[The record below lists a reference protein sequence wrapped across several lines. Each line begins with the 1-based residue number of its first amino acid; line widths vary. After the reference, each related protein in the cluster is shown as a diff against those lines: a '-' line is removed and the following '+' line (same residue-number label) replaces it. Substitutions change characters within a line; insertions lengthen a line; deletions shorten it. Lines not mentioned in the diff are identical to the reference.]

1 MRLPSKMAMLLF
13 EAAEQTG
20 VTREELCTPLGL
32 TPARLTAPRGELE
45 WDTLVAVLDQLSIR
59 LDGDVEKMR
68 AVGRKMV
75 TAPSFSFLKDIART
89 LISLQSLYLVGERWV
104 APASVPHLLLRT
116 TFPAEDRLHFR
127 CMIPELYAASA
138 PYLHIFEGLLVE
150 LPSML
155 GLLPARIVR
164 TTVTPRTL
172 DIVLDLPRSRSLF
185 GRLGRRVH
193 ALRHRRAASD
203 LLEGQRLQ
211 LERGLELAG
220 SSTREIQTLLER
232 LPILVLIL
240 REGTILWAS
249 PAVIR
254 LLGFEKLEQ
263 VVGATIFDF
272 LPPDLHA
279 QVESRMHVDP
289 SSARMPDLFEGK
301 LVNRDGATVSV
312 EVSRTQAV
320 TYGGKP
326 ARLLVA
332 RDITERTR
340 LREQV
345 LISERLASIG
355 MLAAGVA
362 HEVNNPLAYV
372 LNNIEMARREL
383 ASLGDAGRTSR
394 AALSSALEGVDR
406 IRTVVRD
413 LLALSRV
420 DDHDVGPIDAAAVVE
435 STLALASHR
444 IAERAELERDYREV
458 PLVRGTAA
466 RLGQILLNLL
476 ANALDA
482 MPKAM
487 RSTNRLRIALYPSP
501 SGGAVV
507 EVSDNGVGIA
517 PENVERIF
525 EPFFTTKSL
534 RESNGL
540 GLAISKRLA
549 AELGGELS
557 FESVSQRG
565 ATFRLVL
572 AAAQHDVDDAGAAG
586 APAPRPG

>member
-1 MRLPSKMAMLLF
+1 MRLPSNMAMHLF
-13 EAAEQTG
+13 EAAEQVG
-20 VTREELCTPLGL
+20 VTREALCAPLRL

-45 WDTLVAVLDQLSIR
+45 WDTFVAVLDQLSR
-59 LDGDVEKMR
+59 QLDGDVERMR
-68 AVGRKMV
+68 AVGRTMV
-75 TAPSFSFLKDIART
+75 NAPSFSFMRGIAGT
-89 LISLQSLYLVGERWV
+89 LISLQSLYLAGERWV
-104 APASVPHLLLRT
+104 APASVPHLLLRS

-127 CMIPELYAASA
+127 CTIPELYAPSA

-150 LPSML
+150 LPRML
-155 GLLPARIVR
+155 GQVPARIVR
-164 TTVTPRTL
+164 TTVTPRVL
-172 DIVLDLPRSRSLF
+172 DMVLDLPRSRSLF
-185 GRLGRRVH
+185 GRLRRRVH
-193 ALRHRRAASD
+193 ALRHPRAASV
-203 LLEGQRLQ
+203 LLEEQRRE

-240 REGTILWAS
+240 RGGTILWAS

-254 LLGFEKLEQ
+254 LLGFEKLNDL
-263 VVGATIFDF
+263 VGATVFDF
-272 LPPDLHA
+272 LPPDLNA
-279 QVESRMHVDP
+279 QVESRMHVEPTSD
-289 SSARMPDLFEGK
+289 RMPDLFEGK
-301 LVNRDGATVSV
+301 LVTRDGATVVV

-326 ARLLVA
+326 ARLLVG

-345 LISERLASIG
+345 LITERLASIG

-372 LNNIEMARREL
+372 LNNVEMARRQI

-394 AALSSALEGVDR
+394 AALGSALEGVDR

-413 LLALSRV
+413 LLVLSRV
-420 DDHDVGPIDAAAVVE
+420 DGHDVGPVDAAAVVE
-435 STLALASHR
+435 STLALAGHR
-444 IAERAELERDYREV
+444 IAERAELEQDYREV

-482 MPKAM
+482 MPKAT

-501 SGGAVV
+501 AGGAVV
-507 EVSDNGVGIA
+507 EVSDNGGGIA
-517 PENVERIF
+517 PEHVERVF
-525 EPFFTTKSL
+525 EPFFTTKSF
-534 RESNGL
+534 RGSSGL

-557 FESVSQRG
+557 FESVAGQG

-572 AAAQHDVDDAGAAG
+572 APAQPDAVAAG
-586 APAPRPG
+586 APARPA